1 MKHHLDPPKQHE
13 AARRLGIM
21 VARGEISDATA
32 AEVMGTIVR
41 VARENAPNAC
51 PLGLKLRLVWAARDA
66 KQAET
71 LAMARLAK
79 QQEQALCA
87 AAEAAIRQGGDE
99 RAVRAAVAAK
109 AATMDPVPHVSLG
122 DAALRLARWRVKHG

>member
-1 MKHHLDPPKQHE
+1 MRHHLDPPKQHE
-13 AARRLGIM
+13 AADRLGRM

-41 VARENAPNAC
+41 VARENAPNSC

-66 KQAET
+66 KASET
-71 LAMARLAK
+71 LAMARLARE
-79 QQEQALCA
+79 QEQALSA
-87 AAEAAIRQGGDE
+87 VAEAAIREGGDE
-99 RAVRAAVAAK
+99 RAVRAAVAAR
-109 AATMDPVPHVSLG
+109 AAVMDPVPDVSLG